1 MKKIRTFI
9 ECFVTV
15 TTGIVVIAA
24 FAYSSQPDALTSA
37 TMWQI
42 LFSAALC
49 ALSTTLFFPD
59 EYPGKIRFWAS
70 IGLHFVSLCA
80 IMIVC
85 GRWFG
90 WVGPTV
96 LDAAVM
102 VGYVMLV
109 YAFTTGTT
117 YLLEVKQAAAID
129 RQLQKKYHSDASEQS
144 GI

>member
-1 MKKIRTFI
+1 MRKIRTFI
-9 ECFVTV
+9 ECFLTV
-15 TTGIVVIAA
+15 TTAIVFIAA
-24 FAYSSQPDALTSA
+24 CAYSSHPEALTSM
-37 TMWQI
+37 TLWQI
-42 LFSAALC
+42 LLSAALC
-49 ALSTTLFFPD
+49 ALSTALFFPD
-59 EYPGKIRFWAS
+59 EYPGKVRFWVS

-90 WVGPTV
+90 WVGTTV

-109 YAFTTGTT
+109 YAFTTGIT

-129 RQLQKKYHSDASEQS
+129 RQLQEKYHSSQS
-144 GI
+144 DETP